1 MRLST
6 SLLRL
11 VMVPGKKMPVTFRN
25 RVLLHFSL
33 VLKFS
38 SLSKSLDELSRELHK
53 IGALK

>member
-1 MRLST
+1 MRLSK

-11 VMVPGKKMPVTFRN
+11 VMVTGKNVTFRN
-25 RVLLHFSL
+25 RVFLHFSL

-38 SLSKSLDELSRELHK
+38 ILSKSLDELSRELHK